1 MLDGQDS
8 EAVNSLLG
16 CDSDF
21 DPVAREIDSNALV
34 AWIRATV
41 LRLPVDGRL
50 CAGCVEHDGQ
60 TCNEFG
66 GEG

>member
-1 MLDGQDS
+1 MLDDQD
-8 EAVNSLLG
+8 EWAVGALLG
-16 CDSDF
+16 F
-21 DPVAREIDSNALV
+21 DPPDPATRQIDSNALV

-41 LRLPVDGRL
+41 LRMSVDGNL

-60 TCNEFG
+60 ACRELG